1 MTIRALRI
9 LPPFAIARLGSS
21 PEPLE
26 NYDVRVVEDDPL
38 GFRQIHG
45 AETLVVDRR
54 NGTISRSYT
63 PKSIRF
69 KDGRGRVKPVAP
81 FLEVWAEV
89 NGALV
94 PLTTTLLAENKLTI
108 DDIEWR
114 AQVGNHK
121 AFRRT
126 NKPPDRI
133 DANTGWFRGH
143 GIHPLTG
150 TCENFLAGRTI
161 PFGDVQFIRPDRK
174 FPGIRLRFTPAKGL
188 IYGAVARHREADLAK
203 VDGVV
208 YDSSRGTWSG
218 YSDGDVVPSSL
229 TTSPSPIY
237 ANLDDDRSTSRGY
250 LDDECDGI
258 VEVRIEK
265 EGKTVLQAF
274 ARIGAGP
281 PDFAPDT
288 FPVRTIAD
296 DLEQALLGPNPD
308 NDEVSSEWT
317 EEIIRRAFETVRL
330 QNTAAL
336 NGNPIDGS
344 VVNSMV
350 SQDTNWGRAETP
362 IMAPAIVDSPALQAL
377 HQSVFAAIRSG
388 SATWFGQ
395 VLRKYDDVGD
405 LTDRGRRKMPAM
417 MRGSD
422 GMHLA
427 LTRRQY
433 NAVLGSGNQQATSV
447 NAKDATFTIPTTP
460 PGKETE

>member
-21 PEPLE
+21 PEPLD
-26 NYDVRVVEDDPL
+26 NYDVRVVEGDPL
-38 GFRQIHG
+38 AFRQIHG
-45 AETLVVDRR
+45 AETLVVDRHR
-54 NGTISRSYT
+54 GTILRSYT

-69 KDGRGRVKPVAP
+69 KDASGHVKPVAP
-81 FLEVWAEV
+81 FLEVWADV
-89 NGALV
+89 DGVLV
-94 PLTTTLLAENKLTI
+94 PLTASLLAKNKLSVN
-108 DDIEWR
+108 DVEWR

-133 DANTGWFRGH
+133 DADTGWFRGH
-143 GIHPLTG
+143 GLHLLTG
-150 TCENFLAGRTI
+150 RCENFLRGRSI
-161 PFGDVQFIRPDRK
+161 AFGDVQFIRPGRK
-174 FPGIRLRFTPAKGL
+174 FPEIRLRFTPAKGL
-188 IYGAVARHREADLAK
+188 IYGAVARRHKEDLTG
-203 VDGVV
+203 GVV
-208 YDSSRGTWSG
+208 YDTRRGTWSG
-218 YSDGDVVPSSL
+218 YSDSYARPSSI

-237 ANLDDDRSTSRGY
+237 ANLGDGRATSRGY

-258 VEVRIEK
+258 VEVRIMVDK
-265 EGKTVLQAF
+265 KQVLQAF

-281 PDFAPDT
+281 PDFAPDS

-296 DLEQALLGPNPD
+296 DLEQALLGPHPD
-308 NDEVSSEWT
+308 NDEVSPEWT

-336 NGNPIDGS
+336 NGNPIDGG
-344 VVNSMV
+344 VANSMS
-350 SQDTNWGRAETP
+350 SQDTNWGRAEEP
-362 IMAPAIVDSPALQAL
+362 IMAPAIVDSKALQAL

-395 VLRKYDDVGD
+395 VLRKFDEVGD

-417 MRGSD
+417 MRGAD

-433 NAVLGSGNQQATSV
+433 NAVLGSGNQQATSE
-447 NAKDATFTIPTTP
+447 DARAVTFTAPTTP

>member
-1 MTIRALRI
+1 MTIRGIRI

-26 NYDVRVVEDDPL
+26 NYDVRVAADDPL

-54 NGTISRSYT
+54 RGTISRSYT

-81 FLEVWAEV
+81 FLEVWADV
-89 NGALV
+89 DGALV
-94 PLTTTLLAENKLTI
+94 PLTKALLEKNKLSV
-108 DDIEWR
+108 DDVEWR

-126 NKPPDRI
+126 GKAPDRI
-133 DANTGWFRGH
+133 DADTGWFRGH
-143 GIHPLTG
+143 GLHPLTG
-150 TCENFLAGRTI
+150 QCENFLDGKSI
-161 PFGDVQFIRPDRK
+161 PFGDVQFLRPGRK
-174 FPGIRLRFTPAKGL
+174 FPEIRLRFTPAKGY
-188 IYGAVARHREADLAK
+188 IYGAVPRHRKADVKA
-203 VDGVV
+203 VV
-208 YDSSRGTWSG
+208 YDSHRGSWSG
-218 YSDGDVVPSSL
+218 YSDDDAVPSSI

-237 ANLDDDRSTSRGY
+237 AN

-258 VEVRIEK
+258 VEVRIEA
-265 EGKTVLQAF
+265 GRKTVLQAF

-281 PDFAPDT
+281 PDFAPDS

-296 DLEQALLGPNPD
+296 DLEQALLGPDPD
-308 NDEVSSEWT
+308 NDEVSPEWT
-317 EEIIRRAFETVRL
+317 EEIIRRAFETMRL

-336 NGNPIDGS
+336 NGNVLDGG
-344 VVNSMV
+344 VANSMA
-350 SQDTNWGRAETP
+350 SQDARMGRALEP
-362 IMAPAIVDSPALQAL
+362 IMAPAIVDSVALQAL

-395 VLRKYDDVGD
+395 VLRRFDDVGD

-422 GMHLA
+422 GLHLA
-427 LTRRQY
+427 LTRRQH
-433 NAVLGSGNQQATSV
+433 NAVIGSGNRQATAEDAS
-447 NAKDATFTIPTTP
+447 AATFTAPTTP